1 MRSYN
6 KHILSIHEQIE
17 ELKSAKRVV
26 ESEKEAT
33 EFLSAVEYYRF
44 RGYSFQFYD
53 NSKKE
58 YKKGTKFSDI
68 VSIYNFDAELSHLLF
83 SILSAIEIS
92 LRSRFV
98 NALLTYKKDD
108 ALILYDPAIF
118 EDKRKYWTNISTI
131 SNEIAHSSDV
141 FIKHNFDKHEGN
153 IPVWAAAEIMSF
165 GTLSKRIKNLKTDPD
180 LPFSKIA
187 ESYTY
192 SAKSGNQVKPSKN
205 RLVSWIRSC
214 VVLRNICAHN
224 GRIYNRALNTTPE
237 ILEADRLFP
246 APKYNGVYQTILAI
260 KYLRP
265 SDEVWHDFA
274 HKLTNLVSRY
284 SSIDIKRLNFPDDW
298 KNHFAI

>member
-6 KHILSIHEQIE
+6 KHILSINEQIE

-26 ESEKEAT
+26 ESEEEAT

-118 EDKRKYWTNISTI
+118 EDK
-131 SNEIAHSSDV
+131 
-141 FIKHNFDKHEGN
+141 IKGSIELILALFLKKSL
-153 IPVWAAAEIMSF
+153 IPV
-165 GTLSKRIKNLKTDPD
+165 
-180 LPFSKIA
+180 
-187 ESYTY
+187 
-192 SAKSGNQVKPSKN
+192 
-205 RLVSWIRSC
+205 
-214 VVLRNICAHN
+214 IC
-224 GRIYNRALNTTPE
+224 L
-237 ILEADRLFP
+237 
-246 APKYNGVYQTILAI
+246 
-260 KYLRP
+260 
-265 SDEVWHDFA
+265 
-274 HKLTNLVSRY
+274 
-284 SSIDIKRLNFPDDW
+284 
-298 KNHFAI
+298 